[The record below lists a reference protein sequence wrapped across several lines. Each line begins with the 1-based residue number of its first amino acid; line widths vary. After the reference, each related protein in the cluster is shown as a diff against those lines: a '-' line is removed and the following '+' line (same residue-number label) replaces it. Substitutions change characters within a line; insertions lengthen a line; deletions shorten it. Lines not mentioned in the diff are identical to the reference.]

1 MQQPI
6 RILAVLKTREAN
18 EAVSAVAARA
28 VQAQIDV
35 RIGEVRD
42 LAPRL
47 VNGSVPDV
55 LLADVSLEDAGDLEA
70 LGKFA
75 RTHRTSTAVIATSSA
90 ATLDGMRRLMR
101 FGIQDFVPQP
111 IIEADLMTAL
121 EAALQ
126 RRQQLAPTGPK
137 ASGRIVTV
145 LQSCGGVGGTM
156 IATQTALA
164 MAHGAAKRQQRVAL
178 LDLDFQNGA
187 CALALDLDP
196 GVTIGAVLQAPDRL
210 DPAFLE
216 SSMVRHA
223 SGLEVLGAARDAV
236 PFESMA
242 PELAESIL
250 RCAAQDRSHVFVELP
265 RTDCRWTATVMAASD
280 LVLLVTQLTVPALRH
295 ARRRLDMLSGS
306 TGAEVA
312 VLVNRYERRWW
323 RNHVRLREAEQA
335 LGRGVDFTV
344 ANDYPL
350 VSEALNTGKP
360 LTELKRGA
368 RVSRDIL
375 QLANALQERMKR
387 EPEMEAARPRAK

>member
-28 VQAQIDV
+28 VQAHMDV
-35 RIGEVRD
+35 RIGEVREV
-42 LAPRL
+42 APRL

-55 LLADVSLEDAGDLEA
+55 LLADVSLDDVDDLEA

-75 RTHRTSTAVIATSSA
+75 QIHGSSTAVIATSSS

-111 IIEADLMTAL
+111 ILESDLMTAL
-121 EAALQ
+121 EAALT
-126 RRQQLAPTGPK
+126 RRLQLAPAAPK
-137 ASGRIVTV
+137 SLGRIVTV
-145 LQSCGGVGGTM
+145 LRSCGGVGGTM

-164 MAHGAAKRQQRVAL
+164 LAQGASKRQQKVAL

-196 GVTIGAVLQAPDRL
+196 GVTIEAVLDAPDRL

-216 SSMVRHA
+216 SSMVRHP
-223 SGLEVLGAARDAV
+223 SGLEVLGAARNPV
-236 PFESMA
+236 PFERMT
-242 PELAESIL
+242 PDLAEAML
-250 RCAAQDRSHVFVELP
+250 RYGAKDRSQVLVELP
-265 RTDCRWTATVMAASD
+265 RTDCRWTQTVLAASD
-280 LVLLVTQLTVPALRH
+280 LVIVVTQLTVPALRQ
-295 ARRRLDMLSGS
+295 ARRKLNMLSGA
-306 TGAEVA
+306 TTAEVA

-335 LGRGVDFTV
+335 LGRSADFTV
-344 ANDYPL
+344 ANDYTL

-360 LTELKRGA
+360 LSELKRSA
-368 RVSRDIL
+368 RVSRDIA
-375 QLANALQERMKR
+375 QLAGALQERLKR
-387 EPEMEAARPRAK
+387 EPEMEAARPRVK

>member
-1 MQQPI
+1 MQPI
-6 RILAVLKTREAN
+6 KILAVLKTREAN

-28 VQAQIDV
+28 VQAHIDV
-35 RIGEVRD
+35 RIGDVRE

-55 LLADVSLEDAGDLEA
+55 LLADVSLDDTSDLEA

-75 RTHRTSTAVIATSSA
+75 QTHGASTAVIATSSA
-90 ATLDGMRRLMR
+90 ATLEGMRRLMR

-111 IIEADLMTAL
+111 ILEADLMSAL

-126 RRQQLAPTGPK
+126 RRQQLAP
-137 ASGRIVTV
+137 ASAKTAGMVITILR
-145 LQSCGGVGGTM
+145 SCGGIGATT

-164 MAHGAAKRQQRVAL
+164 LAQSAAKRQQRVAL

-196 GVTIGAVLQAPDRL
+196 GVTIEAVLQSPERL
-210 DPAFLE
+210 DAAFLE

-223 SGLEVLGAARDAV
+223 SGLELLGAARNSV

-242 PELAESIL
+242 PDLAESLL
-250 RCAAQDRSHVFVELP
+250 RHAAHDRSHVVVELP
-265 RTDCRWTATVMAASD
+265 VTDCRWTATVLAASD
-280 LVLLVTQLTVPALRH
+280 LIVLVTQLTVPALRQ
-295 ARRRLDMLSGS
+295 ARRKLDLLSAA
-306 TGAEVA
+306 TAAEVA

-323 RNHVRLREAEQA
+323 RNQVRLSEAEQA
-335 LGRGVDFTV
+335 LGRPVDYMV
-344 ANDYPL
+344 ANDYAL

-368 RVSRDIL
+368 RASRNIV
-375 QLANALQERMKR
+375 QLANALQERLKR
-387 EPEMEAARPRAK
+387 EPEMEAAWPRAK

>member
-1 MQQPI
+1 MQPI
-6 RILAVLKTREAN
+6 KILAVLKTREAN

-28 VQAQIDV
+28 VQAHIDV
-35 RIGEVRD
+35 RIGDVRE

-55 LLADVSLEDAGDLEA
+55 LLADISLDDTSDLEA

-75 RTHRTSTAVIATSSA
+75 QTHGASTAVIATSSA
-90 ATLDGMRRLMR
+90 ATLEGMRRLMR

-111 IIEADLMTAL
+111 ILEADLMSAL

-126 RRQQLAPTGPK
+126 RRQQLAPASAKPTGRVITILRS
-137 ASGRIVTV
+137 SGGLGAT
-145 LQSCGGVGGTM
+145 T

-164 MAHGAAKRQQRVAL
+164 LAQGAAKRQQRVAL

-187 CALALDLDP
+187 CAHALDLDP
-196 GVTIGAVLQAPDRL
+196 GVTIEAVLQSPERL
-210 DPAFLE
+210 DAAFLE

-236 PFESMA
+236 PFESMT
-242 PELAESIL
+242 PDLAESLL
-250 RCAAQDRSHVFVELP
+250 RHAAQDRSHVLVELP
-265 RTDCRWTATVMAASD
+265 VTDCRWTATVLAASD
-280 LVLLVTQLTVPALRH
+280 LIALVTQLTVPALRQ
-295 ARRRLDMLSGS
+295 ARRKLDVLSDA
-306 TGAEVA
+306 TAAEVT

-323 RNHVRLREAEQA
+323 RNQVRLSEAEQA
-335 LGRGVDFTV
+335 LGRPVDYTV
-344 ANDYPL
+344 ANDYAL

-368 RVSRDIL
+368 RASRNIV
-375 QLANALQERMKR
+375 QFANALQERLKR